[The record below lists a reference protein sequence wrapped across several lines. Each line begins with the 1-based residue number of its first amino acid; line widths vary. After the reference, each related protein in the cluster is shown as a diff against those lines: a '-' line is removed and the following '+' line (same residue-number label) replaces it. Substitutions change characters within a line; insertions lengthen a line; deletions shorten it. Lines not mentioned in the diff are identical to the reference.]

1 VLATNWITSA
11 FDVDVPGIIYGT
23 AWKKERTAD
32 LVEKAL
38 LVGFRGIDTACQPKH
53 YDEALVG
60 VGLQRAIQKGVSRES
75 VYLQTK
81 FTPLS
86 SQDPKNIPYDKSAS
100 LDEQVKQSFTTSLH
114 NLQTDYVDCLI
125 LHSPLADHSLTMQA
139 WQAMES
145 LHQEGVARQLGIS
158 NCYDF
163 SEMKSL
169 FADAKVK
176 PAIVQNRFYKDTGY
190 ETELR
195 EWCDEHGVIFESFWS
210 LTANPQIL
218 DSELLQNLAVQYDK
232 TRAQIFFRYLT
243 QAEIVPLTGTSSE
256 QHMQDDLNIFEFTL
270 NPDDFMRVSS
280 LLTAIPT
287 LIKPITN

>member
-1 VLATNWITSA
+1 VTAKLWITSA
-11 FDVDVPGIIYGT
+11 SGVEVPGIIYGT

-38 LVGFRGIDTACQPKH
+38 LTGFRGIDTACQPKH

-60 VGLQRAIQKGVSRES
+60 VGLQRARQQNIARES

-86 SQDPKNIPYDKSAS
+86 GHDPEQVPYDKSAP
-100 LDEQVKQSFTTSLH
+100 LDVQVSQSFATSQQ

-125 LHSPLADHSLTMQA
+125 LHSPLASHELTLQA
-139 WQAMES
+139 WRAMERI
-145 LHQEGVARQLGIS
+145 HDTGGARQLGIS

-163 SEMKSL
+163 STIQAL
-169 FADAKVK
+169 YADATVK

-190 ETELR
+190 EDALR
-195 EWCDEHGVIFESFWS
+195 NWCIEQEVIFQSFWS
-210 LTANPQIL
+210 LTANPHIL
-218 DSELLQNLAVQYDK
+218 DSDVLHGLAEQYHK

-243 QAEIVPLTGTSSE
+243 QAGIVPLTGTSSE
-256 QHMQDDLNIFEFTL
+256 EHMQDDLAIFEFTL
-270 NPDDFMRVSS
+270 TADDFMKVNS
-280 LLTAIPT
+280 LLTANPD
-287 LIKPITN
+287 